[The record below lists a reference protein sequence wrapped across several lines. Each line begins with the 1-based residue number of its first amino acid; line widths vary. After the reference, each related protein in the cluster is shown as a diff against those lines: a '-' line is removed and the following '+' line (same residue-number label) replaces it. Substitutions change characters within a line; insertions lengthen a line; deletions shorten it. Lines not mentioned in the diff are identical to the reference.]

1 MYTRILNNIA
11 KYTTLTEDEQLVFT
25 SIIDFRTIPKKTILL
40 REGEI
45 CQFEGYIQKGCVR
58 IYYLN
63 ENGCEVTLSF
73 AVEDWWVSDID
84 SFYERKPSH
93 FFIETLEDTELYVF
107 TPETKEKLLATV
119 PKFER
124 VFRLLVQRNLCAVQ
138 KRLVKTISKPAT
150 ERYLE
155 FINMYPS
162 VPLRV
167 PQYYIASYLG
177 VSPEFVSTI
186 RKKLSAK

>member
-1 MYTRILNNIA
+1 MYTRILKNIA
-11 KYTTLTEDEQLVFT
+11 KCTTLTDEEQALFT
-25 SIIDFRTIPKKTILL
+25 SMLDFRVIPKRTILL

-63 ENGCEVTLSF
+63 ENGCEVTLSL
-73 AVEDWWVSDID
+73 AVEDCWVCDID

-93 FFIETLEDTELYVF
+93 FFIETLEATEMYVF
-107 TPETKEKLLATV
+107 TPQTKERLLATV

-162 VPLRV
+162 LTLRV

-177 VSPEFVSTI
+177 VSPEFISTI
-186 RKKLSAK
+186 RKRLSMK